1 MTRKPNKS
9 VAVGGV
15 PPPPLV
21 VGMGE
26 EGSEVELGEN
36 EDNDMAW
43 SRCHRWRRFVWPSYD
58 G

>member
-26 EGSEVELGEN
+26 EESVGVELGGS
-36 EDNDMAW
+36 EDDDMAW
-43 SRCHRWRRFVWPSYD
+43 SKCHR
-58 G
+58 